1 MADAGPVTARDRLLV
16 LYDADCGVC
25 TRTAGWLRRL
35 DRRGRLELVP
45 LQAVGTAAADA
56 PPDATLREALH
67 VRAADGRWSS
77 GGAAMLEIL
86 ARLPAGTPIARFGR
100 LPLVCRGVDAAYR
113 VVARHRTA
121 LSRALGATACATN
134 PGPEGA

>member
-1 MADAGPVTARDRLLV
+1 MADAGPVTAPDRLLV
-16 LYDADCGVC
+16 LYDSDCGVC
-25 TRTAGWLRRL
+25 TRTARWIRRL
-35 DRRGRLELVP
+35 DRRGQLELVP
-45 LQAVGTAAADA
+45 LQAAATVAADA

-86 ARLPAGTPIARFGR
+86 ARLPAGAAIARVGR

-113 VVARHRTA
+113 VVARNRTA
-121 LSRALGATACATN
+121 LSRALGATACATQ
-134 PGPEGA
+134 PRPDRA